1 MRLAKKIR
9 LMMHF
14 YRGFW
19 LLSSL
24 ITLACMGLFWEYGF
38 SIFSTLLWFKLAT
51 LFIIYRFIRSY
62 KSREFYYYQ
71 NLGVSNL
78 LLWGT
83 TLGFDLLVYLILL
96 FQVNRF
102 R

>member
-1 MRLAKKIR
+1 MRSTKKIR
-9 LMMHF
+9 LIVYF
-14 YRGFW
+14 YRSFG

-51 LFIIYRFIRSY
+51 LFIIFWFIRSY

-71 NLGVSNL
+71 NLGMTKL
-78 LLWGT
+78 LLWGV
-83 TLGFDLLVYLILL
+83 TLGFDLLVYFTLL
-96 FQVNRF
+96 LQVNRF